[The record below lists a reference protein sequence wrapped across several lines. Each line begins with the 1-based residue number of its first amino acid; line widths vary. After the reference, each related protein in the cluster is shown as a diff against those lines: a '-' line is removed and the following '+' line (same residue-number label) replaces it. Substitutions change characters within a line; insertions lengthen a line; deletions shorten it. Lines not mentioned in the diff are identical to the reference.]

1 MQIRLAEQAD
11 APGIRAIYAPVV
23 EHTVISFEADPP
35 SEAEVADRVAD
46 TLAEYPWLVCEIGGD
61 EPGVDEDGRNAGS
74 GRGEDDR
81 GAESGDDEDDR
92 NAEPEIAGYA
102 YAGRH
107 RKRDGYRWSV
117 DVSVYVAE
125 RHRRKGV
132 ARGLYQ
138 SLFEVLRLQ
147 GFHNAY
153 AGIALPNE
161 ASVGLHESLGFEPV
175 GVYESVGYKRG
186 AWRDVGWWQ
195 LALRDRSER
204 PASHPPDE
212 PRPLP
217 EVLGTPAF
225 ETAVSAG
232 EPAVEP

>member
-1 MQIRLAEQAD
+1 MKIRLAREAD
-11 APGIRAIYAPVV
+11 AAGIRAVYAPIV
-23 EHTVISFEADPP
+23 EHTVVSFEADPP

-46 TLAEYPWLVCEIGGD
+46 TLAEYPWLVCEI
-61 EPGVDEDGRNAGS
+61 EDSGS
-74 GRGEDDR
+74 
-81 GAESGDDEDDR
+81 ESETADSES
-92 NAEPEIAGYA
+92 EIAGYA

-107 RKRDGYRWSV
+107 RKREAYRWSV

-125 RHRRKGV
+125 RHRRQGV
-132 ARGLYQ
+132 GRGLYE

-147 GFHNAY
+147 RFYNAY
-153 AGIALPNE
+153 AGIALPNA

-195 LALRDRSER
+195 LALRDRSEGGDADPSDAVDS
-204 PASHPPDE
+204 PAE

-217 EVLGTPAF
+217 DVRGTPAF

-232 EPAVEP
+232 ESAVEP